1 MQVHTSNGI
10 EEVNFNKILAK
21 LASYAT
27 DLHKLVDV
35 SLVAQKTIERMVD
48 GISTEEL
55 DNLSAG
61 IAASLSTIH
70 PDYSKLGARIL
81 MSRLHKKLDIPNRT
95 FFENLTRLYDHEILG
110 EKSTRVSEQ
119 VYRFVEANQV
129 FFNELVD
136 YEKDFSEYDY
146 AAIQS
151 FFKRG
156 LEHINGEIAEA
167 PSQMLLRVAIGLNSF
182 NPRSE
187 RELSEFT
194 RQTGVKTQPSWIEKM
209 TDEERREQITI
220 YYEQL
225 STRKI
230 SLPGPILLHAGS
242 KYNQMA
248 SCYLQYIGD
257 SLVGDEYN
265 ETGVVGGIMKGMTQ
279 LAHQS
284 KFGGGNAI
292 NIHDLRGAGSPIRK
306 TNGNSNGILPFMK
319 MFDAVIGAVNQSGKR
334 AGTCAVYLEPWHI
347 DILDYLDAGNHFT
360 IEEKRCKNL
369 FYGLWMND
377 LFFERFV
384 QDKADA
390 KWTLFDPGV
399 IAMHLDKPLS
409 EYYGDEFKQKYLEL
423 EALGVGKTI
432 PLMEI
437 WSRVCN
443 LFQTTGM
450 PYLLNKDA
458 INLKSNQQ
466 NIGTIKSSNLCTEIA
481 LVNNNEETAVCVLS
495 SVCVSRFV
503 DRNTKTIDYEGI
515 IETARIATRHLNNVI
530 DLQYYPTPETR
541 NSCLMRRAIGV
552 GVQGLADVFA
562 LMGES
567 FVSDNAKQI
576 NKKIYE
582 AVYYGCL
589 LESMELA
596 KVDGAYHG
604 FVGSPLSK
612 GELQFNMWG
621 MSDKDTFLG
630 AEKWDALRKEIKK
643 HGVRNS
649 EVTALAPTASSSVRM
664 GNNEMHEPFTR
675 NVFVRSTIAGSIQM
689 MNRHLVEEL
698 VALDLWT
705 QEISN
710 AIIMNDGSVQG
721 IDEIPLEIQDRY
733 RTVYEYGWQD
743 LIDMMADR
751 SPFVSQTSSYNHYT
765 TYEESGPTAFTQK
778 AIYAWRKGLK
788 TISYYQHTESAT
800 NAKKELGG
808 HTVSKQKPVAEETP
822 IEEKI
827 QEEVKT
833 KPRWNPDNV
842 VKVAVPVQTI
852 GEVCEDCQ
860 A

>member
-1 MQVHTSNGI
+1 MQVHTSKGI

-27 DLHKLVDV
+27 DLNQLVDV

-48 GISTEEL
+48 GITTEEL

-81 MSRLHKKLDIPNRT
+81 VSRLHKKLDIPNRT
-95 FFENLTRLYDHEILG
+95 FFDNLTRLYNHEIMG
-110 EKSTRVSEQ
+110 VKSTRVSDQ
-119 VYRFVEANQV
+119 VYTFVEANQE
-129 FFNELVD
+129 FFNNLVD
-136 YEKDFSEYDY
+136 YDKDYSEYDY
-146 AAIQS
+146 AAMQS

-156 LEHINGEIAEA
+156 LEHINGEIAESPA
-167 PSQMLLRVAIGLNSF
+167 QMLLRVATGLNSF
-182 NPRSE
+182 SPRSKQ
-187 RELSEFT
+187 ELAEFT
-194 RQTGVKTQPSWIEKM
+194 RQTGVQHNSSWIEKM
-209 TDEERREQITI
+209 TDDDRKEQIKL

-225 STRKI
+225 NTRKI

-265 ETGVVGGIMKGMTQ
+265 ETGVVGGIMRGMTQ

-319 MFDAVIGAVNQSGKR
+319 MFDSVIGAVNQSGKR
-334 AGTCAVYLEPWHI
+334 AGTCAAYLEPWHI
-347 DILDYLDAGNHFT
+347 DILEFLDAGNHFT

-369 FYGLWMND
+369 FYALWMND

-384 QDKADA
+384 EDKAEA

-399 IAMHLDKPLS
+399 IAQHLDKPLS
-409 EYYGDEFKQKYLEL
+409 EYYGAEFKEKYLEL
-423 EALGVGKTI
+423 EAKGLGKTI
-432 PLMEI
+432 SLMEI

-481 LVNNNEETAVCVLS
+481 LVNNENETAVCVLS

-503 DRNTKTIDYEGI
+503 DTKTKSVDYDGI

-562 LMGES
+562 ILGHS
-567 FVSDNAKQI
+567 FTSTEAKAI

-596 KVDGAYHG
+596 KADGAYHG

-621 MSDKDTFLG
+621 LLDEDTYLG
-630 AEKWDALRKEIKK
+630 KEKWNALRLDIQKY
-643 HGVRNS
+643 GVRNS

-689 MNRHLVEEL
+689 INRYLVEEL
-698 VALDLWT
+698 VEKNLWS
-705 QEISN
+705 QEVSN
-710 AIIMNDGSVQG
+710 TIIMNDGSVQG
-721 IDEIPLEIQDRY
+721 IDTIPTEIQDRY
-733 RTVYEYGWQD
+733 RTVYEYDWKD

-765 TYEESGPTAFTQK
+765 TYEDSGPTAFTQK
-778 AIYAWRKGLK
+778 AIYAWKKGLK
-788 TISYYQHTESAT
+788 TISYYQHTEAAT
-800 NAKKELGG
+800 TAKKELGG
-808 HTVSKQKPVAEETP
+808 ISIEKP
-822 IEEKI
+822 IEDTI
-827 QEEVKT
+827 SEEVVKT

-842 VKVAVPVQTI
+842 AKVNVTVETI

>member
-10 EEVNFNKILAK
+10 EPVNFNKILAK
-21 LASYAT
+21 LASFAT
-27 DLHKLVDV
+27 DLNPLVDV

-70 PDYSKLGARIL
+70 PDYSRLGARVL
-81 MSRLHKKLDIPNRT
+81 MSRLHKKLDIPNRS
-95 FFENLTRLYDHEILG
+95 FFENLTRLYNHKISG

-119 VYRFVEANQV
+119 VYRFVEANQE
-129 FFNELVD
+129 FFNNLVNYD
-136 YEKDFSEYDY
+136 KDFSEYDY

-156 LEHINGEIAEA
+156 LEHIDGEIAET
-167 PSQMLLRVAIGLNSF
+167 PNQMLLRVATGLNTF
-182 NPRSE
+182 NPRNE
-187 RELSEFT
+187 REVKEYEAA
-194 RQTGVKTQPSWIEKM
+194 TGLELKPSWISKM
-209 TDEERREQITI
+209 NDEERKEMIAE
-220 YYEQL
+220 YYTQL
-225 STRKI
+225 AERKI

-242 KYNQMA
+242 QYNQMA

-265 ETGVVGGIMKGMTQ
+265 ETGVVGGIMKGMSQ

-306 TNGNSNGILPFMK
+306 TNGKSNGILPFMK
-319 MFDAVIGAVNQSGKR
+319 MFDSVIGAVNQSGKR

-347 DILDYLDAGNHFT
+347 DVLDFLDAGNHFT

-377 LFFERFV
+377 LFFERLV
-384 QDKADA
+384 TDKAEA
-390 KWTLFDPGV
+390 KWTLFDPGTV
-399 IAMHLDKPLS
+399 ALHLEKPLS
-409 EYYGDEFKQKYLEL
+409 EYYGEEFKEKYLEL
-423 EALGVGKTI
+423 EENGLGKTVS
-432 PLMEI
+432 LMEI
-437 WSRVCN
+437 WGRVCN

-450 PYLLNKDA
+450 PYLLNKDQ

-466 NIGTIKSSNLCTEIA
+466 NIGTIKCSNLCTEIA
-481 LVNNNEETAVCVLS
+481 LVSNDDETAVCVLS

-503 DRNTKTIDYEGI
+503 TKDKRVDYEGI
-515 IETARIATRHLNNVI
+515 IQTARLATRHLNNVI

-562 LMGES
+562 LLGES
-567 FVSDNAKQI
+567 FVSQKAKEI
-576 NKKIYE
+576 NKRIYE

-596 KVDGAYHG
+596 KQDGAYHG
-604 FVGSPLSK
+604 FEGSPLSR

-621 MSDKDTFLG
+621 VADKDTFLG
-630 AEKWDALRKEIKK
+630 EAKWNELRQQIQK

-689 MNRHLVEEL
+689 MNRYLVDEL
-698 VALDLWT
+698 VAQGLWN
-705 QEISN
+705 QELSN
-710 AIIMNDGSVQG
+710 RIILQEGSIQS
-721 IDEIPLEIQDRY
+721 IESIPEDIQDRY
-733 RTVYEYGWQD
+733 RTVYEYPWQD
-743 LIDMMADR
+743 LVDMMADR

-765 TYEESGPTAFTQK
+765 TYAESGPTAFTQK
-778 AIYAWRKGLK
+778 AVYAWKKGLK
-788 TISYYQHTESAT
+788 TISYYQHTEAAT
-800 NAKKELGG
+800 TAKKELGG
-808 HTVSKQKPVAEETP
+808 TFAVNKEPIAEP

-827 QEEVKT
+827 TEEVKT

-842 VKVAVPVQTI
+842 AKVAIPVQTM